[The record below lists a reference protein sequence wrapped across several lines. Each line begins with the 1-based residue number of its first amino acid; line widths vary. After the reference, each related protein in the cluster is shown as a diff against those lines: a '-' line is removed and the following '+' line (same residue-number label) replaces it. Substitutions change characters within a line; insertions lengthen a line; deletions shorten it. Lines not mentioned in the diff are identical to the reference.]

1 MADESPKP
9 LTVLTTMLKPARGP
23 DEWERQ
29 LVERDIPTDEL
40 KSGLDAFVDQ
50 MRWIAQNAIHKGR
63 TSPENHSG
71 EPLAPKDSDNTEEL
85 LLDEVSFHAEVSPQ
99 GEFKLVGSGG
109 QPAGSGV
116 SFVWR
121 RKHVF
126 GTADLNKS
134 LVSSVVNKD
143 GTLPNEMRVALVGP
157 AFDPAENLQVKTE
170 IVNVV
175 RTTIQDFVNVIL
187 IGP

>member
-50 MRWIAQNAIHKGR
+50 MRWIAENAISKGR
-63 TSPENHSG
+63 TSPGNATG
-71 EPLAPKDSDNTEEL
+71 AALDAGKADKTEEL
-85 LLDEVSFHAEVSPQ
+85 LLEEVSFHAEVSPDGQ
-99 GEFKLVGSGG
+99 FKLVGSGG

-134 LVSSVVNKD
+134 LVSSVVKN
-143 GTLPNEMRVALVGP
+143 GALPNEMRVALVGP
-157 AFDPAENLQVKTE
+157 AFDTTDPLQVKTE

-187 IGP
+187 VGV